1 VFTGAAPFVFF
12 KGCGFRV
19 GLNEPYQSERI
30 ENESKQLGQE
40 CKQTSKRDPRRSPG
54 AFRNRGDLQR
64 SNACPRK
71 ELQPAG
77 HRRQETG
84 QHHAYDRAL
93 LHPALLK
100 EKAPDEYKVQFSTTR
115 GDFVVTVTRVWAP
128 LGADRFYNL
137 VKHHFYD
144 NASFFRVLPNFMAQF
159 GISAYPP
166 VNKVWEPA
174 VIKDDPVTQSNV
186 RGYITFATGGP
197 NTRTTQVFINFGDNK
212 RLDHD
217 GFAPFGQVTDGM
229 KVVDMFYDQYGE
241 GAPSGGGPDQDQIQK
256 QGKPYLDKGWP
267 KLDYIKTTTII
278 SPAPVPAVTP
288 AKKPA
293 PKPGATTTKKPQ

>member
-1 VFTGAAPFVFF
+1 MNPHNLGMKANKAARAAAGIALAFFAVAATSGAQTPAPA
-12 KGCGFRV
+12 KS
-19 GLNEPYQSERI
+19 PSAQSTTTKKSTAPTAAR
-30 ENESKQLGQE
+30 
-40 CKQTSKRDPRRSPG
+40 P
-54 AFRNRGDLQR
+54 
-64 SNACPRK
+64 
-71 ELQPAG
+71 
-77 HRRQETG
+77 
-84 QHHAYDRAL
+84 AYDRAL

-115 GDFVVTVTRVWAP
+115 GDFVVTVTRAWAP

-137 VKHHFYD
+137 VKHHFFD

-159 GISAYPP
+159 GISAYPA

-174 VIKDDPVTQSNV
+174 TIKDDPVTQHNV
-186 RGYITFATGGP
+186 RGYVSFATAGA
-197 NTRTTQVFINFGDNK
+197 NTRTTQVFINFGDNS

-267 KLDYIKTTTII
+267 KLDYIKTATII
-278 SPAPVPAVTP
+278 SPAPPPA
-288 AKKPA
+288 AKPA
-293 PKPGATTTKKPQ
+293 AGAKATAPAAKTPSEGLARNREALLSANSASLSPLR

>member
-1 VFTGAAPFVFF
+1 MKPRTFGTKANRAARAAVALALALFATAATSFA
-12 KGCGFRV
+12 
-19 GLNEPYQSERI
+19 
-30 ENESKQLGQE
+30 
-40 CKQTSKRDPRRSPG
+40 QTPP
-54 AFRNRGDLQR
+54 
-64 SNACPRK
+64 
-71 ELQPAG
+71 PAKSSSAQG
-77 HRRQETG
+77 TTAKKTTAAARP
-84 QHHAYDRAL
+84 AYDRAL

-115 GDFVVTVTRVWAP
+115 GDFVVTVTRSWAP
-128 LGADRFYNL
+128 LGADRFYDL

-144 NASFFRVLPNFMAQF
+144 NATFFRVLPGFMAQF
-159 GISAYPP
+159 GISAYPA

-186 RGYITFATGGP
+186 RGYVTFATGGP

-217 GFAPFGQVTDGM
+217 GFAPFGLVTDGM

-256 QGKPYLDKGWP
+256 QGKEYLDKGWP

-278 SPAPVPAVTP
+278 SPVPAP
-288 AKKPA
+288 ATKPA
-293 PKPGATTTKKPQ
+293 AGASSKTNAPAAQKPQ

>member
-1 VFTGAAPFVFF
+1 MKASVMTTRFADNRFGRLILAVVAAGLLSAPLHAQAAQPKAPAQGTTAKKATGTAAARPV
-12 KGCGFRV
+12 
-19 GLNEPYQSERI
+19 
-30 ENESKQLGQE
+30 
-40 CKQTSKRDPRRSPG
+40 
-54 AFRNRGDLQR
+54 
-64 SNACPRK
+64 
-71 ELQPAG
+71 
-77 HRRQETG
+77 
-84 QHHAYDRAL
+84 YDRAL

-100 EKAPDEYKVQFSTTR
+100 DKAPAVYKVQFSTTR

-144 NASFFRVLPNFMAQF
+144 NASFFRVLPGFMAQF
-159 GISAYPP
+159 GISAYPA

-197 NTRTTQVFINFGDNK
+197 NTRTTQVFINFGDNQ
-212 RLDHD
+212 RLNRD
-217 GFAPFGQVTDGM
+217 GFAPFGLVTDGM
-229 KVVDMFYDQYGE
+229 PVVDMFYDQYGE

-267 KLDYIKTTTII
+267 KLDFIKTTTII
-278 SPAPVPAVTP
+278 SPEPAAAP
-288 AKKPA
+288 AKPATHTPKSPA
-293 PKPGATTTKKPQ
+293 PATKSPQ

>member
-1 VFTGAAPFVFF
+1 MKPRTFGTKANRAARAAVAVALALFATAATSFA
-12 KGCGFRV
+12 
-19 GLNEPYQSERI
+19 
-30 ENESKQLGQE
+30 
-40 CKQTSKRDPRRSPG
+40 QTPPPAKSSSAQGTTAKKTT
-54 AFRNRGDLQR
+54 A
-64 SNACPRK
+64 ACP
-71 ELQPAG
+71 
-77 HRRQETG
+77 
-84 QHHAYDRAL
+84 AYDRAL

-115 GDFVVTVTRVWAP
+115 GDFVVTVTRSWAP
-128 LGADRFYNL
+128 LGADRFYDL

-144 NASFFRVLPNFMAQF
+144 NATFFRVLPGFMAQF
-159 GISAYPP
+159 GISAYPA

-186 RGYITFATGGP
+186 RGYVTFATGGP

-217 GFAPFGQVTDGM
+217 GFAPFGLVTDGM

-256 QGKPYLDKGWP
+256 QGKEYLDKGWP

-278 SPAPVPAVTP
+278 SPVPAP
-288 AKKPA
+288 ATKPA
-293 PKPGATTTKKPQ
+293 AGASSKTNAPAAQKPQ

>member
-1 VFTGAAPFVFF
+1 MNVPIKSGKFAGTTKFAGLILTVLATGFLSVPSQARPQA
-12 KGCGFRV
+12 
-19 GLNEPYQSERI
+19 
-30 ENESKQLGQE
+30 
-40 CKQTSKRDPRRSPG
+40 
-54 AFRNRGDLQR
+54 
-64 SNACPRK
+64 
-71 ELQPAG
+71 QPAPSKTPTRG
-77 HRRQETG
+77 ATTKKPASTVARP
-84 QHHAYDRAL
+84 AYDRAL

-100 EKAPDEYKVQFSTTR
+100 EKAPAEYKVQFSTTR
-115 GDFVVTVTRVWAP
+115 GDFVVTITRAWAP

-144 NASFFRVLPNFMAQF
+144 NASFFRVLPGFMAQF
-159 GISAYPP
+159 GISAYPA

-186 RGYITFATGGP
+186 RSYVTFATGGP
-197 NTRTTQVFINFGDNK
+197 NTRTTQVFINFGDNN

-256 QGKPYLDKGWP
+256 EGKPYLDKGWP
-267 KLDYIKTTTII
+267 KLDSITTATII
-278 SPAPVPAVTP
+278 SPVPAAAP
-288 AKKPA
+288 AKPVTHTPKPA
-293 PKPGATTTKKPQ
+293 APATKSP